1 MSMTI
6 SSWLVETQTVG
17 FGSPDSHQ
25 ICKEQAFRGS
35 LFPQTSRIVGS
46 PMLVNPITLNFL
58 GFFWDTD
65 SSELVL
71 CLLDF
76 LLLITESLDQNF
88 VDLKPVC
95 LERIVYMSP
104 YLDSMSSSVSIVKQD
119 ISSVNSEAYEKSES
133 SASSSSA
140 IYLNPKG
147 EVGEAALR
155 PPLTIKW

>member
-1 MSMTI
+1 
-6 SSWLVETQTVG
+6 
-17 FGSPDSHQ
+17 
-25 ICKEQAFRGS
+25 
-35 LFPQTSRIVGS
+35 
-46 PMLVNPITLNFL
+46 MLVNPLTLNFL

-76 LLLITESLDQNF
+76 RLLITESLYRNL

-95 LERIVYMSP
+95 LERIVCMSP
-104 YLDSMSSSVSIVKQD
+104 YSDSMSSSVSIVKQD

-140 IYLNPKG
+140 TDLNPKG

-155 PPLTIKW
+155 PPPTIKW